1 MEVIAYISI
10 TSVTG
15 WYGLDVPLSI
25 CLALSSGLAIQF
37 VTRLAVIA
45 TNLVKKVS
53 GY

>member
-1 MEVIAYISI
+1 MEVTVYILI
-10 TSVTG
+10 TSVTS
-15 WYGLDVPLSI
+15 WYGSDVPLSI
-25 CLALSSGLAIQF
+25 CLALSSGLAIYF